1 MKVTSQMLTTSEG
14 RTGMRI
20 EHLYDLKEIA
30 ESKSITAASKKLYI
44 AQTTLSA
51 VVKSIEYV
59 CPVREDESDP
69 H

>member
-1 MKVTSQMLTTSEG
+1 
-14 RTGMRI
+14 MRI
-20 EHLYDLKEIA
+20 EHLYYLKEIA

-69 H
+69 Y